1 MAIYSY
7 EIGTTYA
14 LRVNVETLSKRPNMS
29 PTSKPPYYPDIVTM
43 ASGVIV
49 SRGSLIIPWYFGF
62 MPKDLFTALRVI
74 CPAQSKSVIIRS
86 LSEDY
91 TTYVYYSA
99 IMQWPELQG
108 IDYLSGRRQDLTLM
122 FTRALVYTP

>member
-1 MAIYSY
+1 MSVMSY

-14 LRVNVETLSKRPNMS
+14 GCVNVETLSKRPNMS
-29 PTSKPPYYPDIVTM
+29 PTSKPPFYPDIVTM

-49 SRGSLIIPWYFGF
+49 SRGFLQIPWYFGF
-62 MPKDLFTALRVI
+62 MPKDMFTAFRVI
-74 CPAQSKSVIIRS
+74 CPAQSKAVFIRS

-91 TTYVYYSA
+91 TTYLYYTA

-108 IDYLSGRRQDLTLM
+108 IEYLAGKRQDLTIL
-122 FTRALVYTP
+122 FAHALVYTP